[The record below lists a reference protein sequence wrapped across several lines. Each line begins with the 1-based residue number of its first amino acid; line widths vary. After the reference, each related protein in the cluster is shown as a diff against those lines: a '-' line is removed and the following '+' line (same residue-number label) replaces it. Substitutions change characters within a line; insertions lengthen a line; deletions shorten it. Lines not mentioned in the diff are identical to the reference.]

1 MGLWHFPVRLW
12 LLYGH
17 RTTEPM
23 KGAEKAE
30 AQLDNRSVP
39 PRAPRV
45 PAVRDLHGYRDV
57 DEYAWMRHDQ
67 AGLAEYLA
75 DERAYYDAETQTL
88 AALTSELYG
97 EAVGR
102 TPTSADDSVG
112 WTLRGYRYWH
122 RTPAGAENRQ
132 LLRAPL
138 AEPVGEQLLI
148 DENVLAA
155 DSGYVDVG
163 TAETSPDDRL
173 LAWSADTS
181 GSEIYQLRFTE
192 IDTGRM
198 LPDLI
203 ERSYPGGAW
212 ASDSAHFFYLVPDE
226 LNRPYQVW
234 RHALGTAA
242 EADALVYEET
252 DQRFELTLEASR
264 SGGLIIITAE
274 SRDTTEV
281 WLIPAGRPL
290 SMPVVVEHRERG
302 TEYRVDHAADP
313 AGDDGELWIVTNRG
327 AANSSAAEFTLMRA
341 PVAAPGRAN
350 WTPAGCPATAPA
362 RADTRLLRCDVLAG
376 HLLLTLRRDGAP
388 LLAITGP
395 GSDHQRWR
403 EVTEIRPAMTAGT
416 IAVQH
421 AADYHAGSVVI
432 VEQSLIEPPRWS
444 ALDLTTGE
452 RKELKRA
459 EVPSYDA
466 GRYRTERISAQAAD
480 GTHVPVTL
488 AYRFDTPLDGTA
500 ACLLYG
506 YGAYEACWEPEFD
519 ASLVSALDRGIVYA
533 IAHIRG
539 GGEGGRGWWQQGRLR
554 AKPTTFSD
562 FIDTAD
568 WLAGDAAGAVPLVD
582 GSRIVSRGLSAG
594 GLLQGAVYSRAPGRW
609 RAVVAEVPFVDCVTT
624 MLDPAIPLTITEWDE
639 WGDPRDPGDFACLR
653 SYSPYDNPPPGPRPD
668 LLVTGA
674 VHDPRVL
681 VHEPAKWVARLR
693 ETDTSGSR
701 VLFRVELGA
710 GAHTGPS
717 GRFGHLRYE
726 AEVYAFVL
734 STAGAGQ
741 GRAVS

>member
-1 MGLWHFPVRLW
+1 M
-12 LLYGH
+12 
-17 RTTEPM
+17 
-23 KGAEKAE
+23 
-30 AQLDNRSVP
+30 
-39 PRAPRV
+39 
-45 PAVRDLHGYRDV
+45 HGYRDV
-57 DEYAWMRHDQ
+57 DEYAWMRHDP

-75 DERAYYDAETQTL
+75 DERAYYDGQTQTL

-102 TPTSADDSVG
+102 TPTAADDSVG

-138 AEPVGEQLLI
+138 AGPAAEQLLI

-163 TAETSPDDRL
+163 TSEPSPDDRL

-192 IDTGRM
+192 IGTGRV

-212 ASDSAHFFYLVPDE
+212 AGDSAHFFYLVPDE

-234 RHALGTAA
+234 RHTLGTAA
-242 EADALVYEET
+242 ETDVKVYEET

-281 WLIPAGRPL
+281 WLIPASRPL
-290 SMPVVVEHRERG
+290 SMPVVVEPRQRG
-302 TEYRVDHAADP
+302 IEYRVDHAADP
-313 AGDDGELWIVTNRG
+313 AGGDGELWIVTNSG
-327 AANSSAAEFTLMRA
+327 AANSGAANSSAANSSAANSSAAEFTLMRA
-341 PVAAPGRAN
+341 PVAAPGQAN

-362 RADTRLLRCDVLAG
+362 RSDTRLLRCDALAG

-395 GSDHQRWR
+395 GSDHQWR
-403 EVTEIRPAMTAGT
+403 QVTEIRPAMTAGT

-421 AADYHAGSVVI
+421 AADYQAGSVVI

-444 ALDLTTGE
+444 ALDLATGE

-459 EVPSYDA
+459 EVPGYDA
-466 GRYRTERISAQAAD
+466 GRYRTERVSAQAAD

-506 YGAYEACWEPEFD
+506 YGAYEACWDPEFD
-519 ASLVSALDRGIVYA
+519 ASLVSALDRGMVYA
-533 IAHIRG
+533 IAHVRG
-539 GGEGGRGWWQQGRLR
+539 GGEGGRQWWQQGRLR
-554 AKPTTFSD
+554 
-562 FIDTAD
+562 
-568 WLAGDAAGAVPLVD
+568 
-582 GSRIVSRGLSAG
+582 
-594 GLLQGAVYSRAPGRW
+594 
-609 RAVVAEVPFVDCVTT
+609 
-624 MLDPAIPLTITEWDE
+624 
-639 WGDPRDPGDFACLR
+639 
-653 SYSPYDNPPPGPRPD
+653 
-668 LLVTGA
+668 
-674 VHDPRVL
+674 
-681 VHEPAKWVARLR
+681 
-693 ETDTSGSR
+693 
-701 VLFRVELGA
+701 
-710 GAHTGPS
+710 
-717 GRFGHLRYE
+717 
-726 AEVYAFVL
+726 
-734 STAGAGQ
+734 
-741 GRAVS
+741 